1 MNSCIII
8 DGFALWV
15 VMILFVALLVG
26 FICFGNL
33 YISEARENDRL
44 KSRIK
49 HYSAQL
55 KEYEQTENNAEYKDG
70 FLTDIISE
78 GHKTAKQKDGLSADI
93 ILLDILP
100 PQFPKGGERRG

>member
-15 VMILFVALLVG
+15 VMILFAVLFAG

-33 YISEARENDRL
+33 WLSEARENDRL
-44 KSRIK
+44 RSRVK
-49 HYSAQL
+49 RYSAQL
-55 KEYEQTENNAEYKDG
+55 KEYEQAEYKDG

-78 GHKTAKQKDGLSADI
+78 GHKTAKQKDGLLGEI
-93 ILLDILP
+93 ILLDISAH
-100 PQFPKGGERRG
+100 QFPKGGEHHG